1 MRYRMV
7 SRTGCEEMEIP
18 VVKTGAGERHPL
30 TDLEVVLFGSATH
43 EDVESAVHVLHTGI
57 LV

>member
-1 MRYRMV
+1 MV
-7 SRTGCEEMEIP
+7 SRTGCEEVEKT
-18 VVKTGAGERHPL
+18 VVKTGAGARHPL